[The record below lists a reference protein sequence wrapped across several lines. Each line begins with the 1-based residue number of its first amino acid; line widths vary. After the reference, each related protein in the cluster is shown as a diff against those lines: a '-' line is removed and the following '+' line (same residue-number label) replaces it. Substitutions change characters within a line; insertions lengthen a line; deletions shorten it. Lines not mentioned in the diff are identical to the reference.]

1 MQVIEHKCNRSIMKA
16 VEITGRP
23 ESLDSCRAIL
33 VCVVCGNTD
42 NPKSCGR
49 CNNSF
54 ASRQASKHVGL
65 KTATDQQHM
74 ICGASLSATKL
85 V

>member
-33 VCVVCGNTD
+33 VCVVCGNT
-42 NPKSCGR
+42 KS